1 MPQRDRRARCSAG
14 PGRPKVRPVLLT
26 PMRIDPQT
34 LNLRVFPFEGEPLFG
49 YVGRLARL
57 HGKASI
63 RAFLTDYA
71 PDLSETQVWRGEA
84 QGSIARLVDL
94 PEDVFLASTF
104 APTQN
109 GGWAVN
115 GEAVGARD
123 WSYRTPRVCPQCLA
137 QDREARPGWPN
148 FRAHLRFWWGLDDVR
163 ACGVH
168 AVELVNA
175 FDADDTSATERTL
188 GAILAADAAGLSE
201 PLAVPAD
208 DEELAL
214 SRFVGVRLVFGGQLS
229 DSEPELL
236 RAMPLGLALQA
247 CQVVGA
253 LTAPPPPSTREA
265 FGLWPEPL
273 DRHGLRRAG
282 FAYFQ
287 AGPEAL
293 ARALDGRLHGLA
305 ARGPLPSPVEAYGPL
320 YAWLAARQTDPA
332 VEELLEFFQ
341 TQALEKTRVSERQA
355 LLRGKTEDRG
365 RHSLRQVA
373 EQLGAPIEKV
383 RLIDNRLR
391 TMPNLPRRVYA
402 APDDVLDDTD
412 LGRIALALREGLT
425 YAEARALLAVDPPL
439 MKRLS
444 AAEIVEPFAG
454 RGRRAIYL
462 EADLKRLIGELAGN
476 APPVDFAAADQV
488 LLTKTSALRLP
499 FAAARAI
506 RLLREGTLKAR
517 GRLKGAAGLD
527 RVVLAVQDLEARGG
541 LPPLPDAGDEKV
553 VGFDRLAERLGCP
566 LPMAKRLAGTG
577 AIRPEIKLKT
587 KSGRRTPLFDPQTID
602 AFKSA
607 FVLIDELDRRLP
619 QSRKKILL
627 LLQRRGVQPQGPKKT
642 AGPVYFD
649 RAAAETALKLI

>member
-1 MPQRDRRARCSAG
+1 
-14 PGRPKVRPVLLT
+14 
-26 PMRIDPQT
+26 MRIDPQT

-71 PDLSETQVWRGEA
+71 PELSETQVWRGEA

-123 WSYRTPRVCPQCLA
+123 WSYRTPRVCPHCLA
-137 QDREARPGWPN
+137 KDRETLSGWPN

-168 AVELVNA
+168 AIDLVDA
-175 FDADDTSATERTL
+175 FDPDDASATERTL

-201 PLAVPAD
+201 RLAVPAD

-355 LLRGKTEDRG
+355 LLRGKTDDRG
-365 RHSLRQVA
+365 RLSLRQVA

-383 RLIDNRLR
+383 RLIYNQLKA
-391 TMPNLPRRVYA
+391 MPSLPRRVYA
-402 APDDVLDDTD
+402 TPDDVLDNTD
-412 LGRIALALREGLT
+412 LGRIAFALREDLT
-425 YAEARALLAVDPPL
+425 YAKARALLAIDPPL

-444 AAEIVEPFAG
+444 AAKIIEPFAG

-462 EADLKRLIGELAGN
+462 EVKLKRLIGELAGD
-476 APPVDFAAADQV
+476 APPVDFATADEV
-488 LLTKTSALRLP
+488 LLTKTSALDPP
-499 FAAARAI
+499 FDVASAVRH
-506 RLLREGTLKAR
+506 LRSGELKAR
-517 GRLKGAAGLD
+517 GRLKATPGLPG
-527 RVVLAVQDLEARGG
+527 VVIRIQDLEKLRSR
-541 LPPLPDAGDEKV
+541 PPLPDAGDKKV
-553 VGFDRLAERLGCP
+553 VGVDRLSERLGCP
-566 LPMAKRLAGTG
+566 LSVAKQLAEPG
-577 AIRPEIKLKT
+577 AIGPEIWHEGEA
-587 KSGRRTPLFDPQTID
+587 GRRAPIFDPQTI
-602 AFKSA
+602 ATFERA
-607 FVLIDELDRRLP
+607 FVLIGELDRRLP
-619 QSRKKILL
+619 QPRKEILGL
-627 LLQRRGVQPQGPKKT
+627 LRRRGVPRQGPKGI
-642 AGPVYFD
+642 AAPVYFD
-649 RAAAETALKLI
+649 RAAAEAALKLI

>member
-1 MPQRDRRARCSAG
+1 
-14 PGRPKVRPVLLT
+14 
-26 PMRIDPQT
+26 MRIDPQT

-84 QGSIARLVDL
+84 QGAIARLVDL

-109 GGWAVN
+109 GDWAVN

-123 WSYRTPRVCPQCLA
+123 WSYRTPKVCPHCLA
-137 QDREARPGWPN
+137 KDRETLPGWPN

-175 FDADDTSATERTL
+175 FDADDASATERTL
-188 GAILAADAAGLSE
+188 GAILAADAGLSE

-208 DEELAL
+208 DEEVAL
-214 SRFVGVRLVFGGQLS
+214 SRFLGVRLVFGGLIS

-273 DRHGLRRAG
+273 DSHGLRRAG

-305 ARGPLPSPVEAYGPL
+305 ARGPLPSPIEAYGPL

-355 LLRGKTEDRG
+355 LLRGKTDDRG
-365 RHSLRQVA
+365 RLSLRQAA

-383 RLIDNRLR
+383 QLVYNQLKA
-391 TMPNLPRRVYA
+391 MPSQRRRVYA
-402 APDDVLDDTD
+402 TPDDVLDNTD
-412 LGRIALALREGLT
+412 LERIASVLRQALT
-425 YAEARALLAVDPPL
+425 YAKARALLAIDPSL

-444 AAEIVEPFAG
+444 AAEIIEPFAG

-462 EADLKRLIGELAGN
+462 EADLKRLIGELAGD
-476 APPVDFAAADQV
+476 APPVDFAAADEV
-488 LLTKTSALRLP
+488 LLTKTSALDPP
-499 FAAARAI
+499 FAVARAM
-506 RLLREGTLKAR
+506 RLLQEGKLEAR
-517 GRLKGAAGLD
+517 GLLKTTFGLPS
-527 RVVLAVQDLEARGG
+527 VVLGVQDLEEQRTR
-541 LPPLPDAGDEKV
+541 PRPPDAGSLKV
-553 VGFDRLAERLGCP
+553 VGIARLAERLGCP
-566 LPMAKRLAGTG
+566 LQVAKQLAETG
-577 AIRPEIKLKT
+577 VISAQITLKG
-587 KSGRRTPLFDPQTID
+587 KAGRRTPVFDSQTV
-602 AFKSA
+602 ATFELA
-607 FVLIDELDRRLP
+607 FVLIGEIDRRLP
-619 QSRKKILL
+619 QSRKEILL